1 MGEHVSVRIV
11 IEIGDEKKEFHTI
24 AATSGDQHQVADGLI
39 AGLHDSANEWL
50 RERKRSTRGY

>member
-11 IEIGDEKKEFHTI
+11 IEIGDTKKEFHTT

-39 AGLHDSANEWL
+39 NGLHDSAGDWL
-50 RERKRSTRGY
+50 RDQRRLARGI